1 MLKIQRNKIQSLPS
15 KNLEASW
22 MRGKKWKE
30 EEISSAMPCV
40 KNQLFRK

>member
-22 MRGKKWKE
+22 MWGKKWKGGDKQCH
-30 EEISSAMPCV
+30 ADMC
-40 KNQLFRK
+40 